1 MMWATLTS
9 AFSKDFDISFCR
21 KFRPRSY
28 VDDLKVMIPVRTKQ
42 SLIILQ
48 CSNSF
53 WWNLL
58 FFFLNPK
65 NDVGK
70 F

>member
-9 AFSKDFDISFCR
+9 AFSKDFGISFCR
-21 KFRPRSY
+21 KLRPRSY

-53 WWNLL
+53 WWNLI

-65 NDVGK
+65 K
-70 F
+70 